1 LVVRRASEV
10 RISENKVIGVVSEDS
25 QLRHLCREALTE
37 LGRADL
43 LLENPGPQIGV
54 DQPDILVLDWSRE
67 LQAPEAP
74 SENPGVRKLYVVER
88 GPIELSLAAAP
99 STIGVLVKPV
109 SRTVLKLALEQAIAL
124 SAAAPVGRLSTDPA
138 DRDDI
143 LQCLLQAYLR
153 LQEYDYDRTNFL
165 ARAMHDFRAPLT
177 AISGYCGL
185 FLEGLL
191 GGLTADQKDVLYR
204 MQRSADRLSR
214 LAFAVLE
221 LTLGNRAKDRLV
233 LRPDSIENC
242 IEQAIHEIRPR
253 SEEKDISIIL
263 RLRDIPANLCFD
275 ADQMEQVLLNLLD
288 NACRFTPKHG
298 LIEIAGYPFFCER
311 RTHRTPLYTGERRVC
326 QNREPNSFRVDIKD
340 SGPPVPAESIP
351 LVFEDYIP
359 YSSPEDRSGGGLG
372 LAICKLIVRS
382 HQGQIWVRSGP
393 DGVVFSFSLPL
404 PQRVVPDAYSSTL
417 DRSGLF
423 MTEVGV

>member
-1 LVVRRASEV
+1 MVLDLITLVVRRAGEV
-10 RISENKVIGVVSEDS
+10 RVSESRKVIGVFSEDS
-25 QLRHLCREALTE
+25 QLRHLVLDWSPELPVPDALS
-37 LGRADL
+37 
-43 LLENPGPQIGV
+43 ENPGP
-54 DQPDILVLDWSRE
+54 PR
-67 LQAPEAP
+67 
-74 SENPGVRKLYVVER
+74 LYVVER
-88 GPIELSLAAAP
+88 GQIERSLAAAP

-124 SAAAPVGRLSTDPA
+124 SAAAAPIGRPSADPA
-138 DRDDI
+138 DREDI
-143 LQCLLQAYLR
+143 LQCLLQAYLG

-165 ARAMHDFRAPLT
+165 ARATHDFRAPLT

-191 GGLTADQKDVLYR
+191 GGLTADQKDVLFR

-214 LAFAVLE
+214 LAVAVFE

-242 IEQAIHEIRPR
+242 IEQAVHEIRPR
-253 SEEKDISIIL
+253 SEKKDISVII

-311 RTHRTPLYTGERRVC
+311 RTRQALLHTVERRVC

-340 SGPPVPAESIP
+340 SGAPVPAESVP
-351 LVFEDYIP
+351 LIFEEYIP
-359 YSSPEDRSGGGLG
+359 YSSPEDRSRGGLG
-372 LAICKLIVRS
+372 LAVCKLIVRS

-393 DGVVFSFSLPL
+393 DAVVFSFSLPL
-404 PQRVVPDAYSSTL
+404 PQRVAPDAYSTTL

-423 MTEVGV
+423 MTAVSA

>member
-1 LVVRRASEV
+1 V
-10 RISENKVIGVVSEDS
+10 
-25 QLRHLCREALTE
+25 LTE

-43 LLENPGPQIGV
+43 LLEDHGPRVGV
-54 DQPDILVLDWSRE
+54 DRPDILVLDWSPE
-67 LQAPEAP
+67 LRVPEAF
-74 SENPGVRKLYVVER
+74 SGNPRTRRLYVVER
-88 GPIELSLAAAP
+88 GQIERASVTADP

-109 SRTVLKLALEQAIAL
+109 SRTALKLALEQAIDLLAAGPIGRP
-124 SAAAPVGRLSTDPA
+124 SADPA

-153 LQEYDYDRTNFL
+153 LQECECDRTNFL

-204 MQRSADRLSR
+204 MQRSADRLTR
-214 LAFAVLE
+214 AAIAVFD

-253 SEEKDISIIL
+253 SEEKDISVIL
-263 RLRDIPANLCFD
+263 RLRSIPANLCFD
-275 ADQMEQVLLNLLD
+275 ADQVEQVLLNLLD

-311 RTHRTPLYTGERRVC
+311 RTHPAPLHTAERRVR

-351 LVFEDYIP
+351 LIFEEYIP

-372 LAICKLIVRS
+372 LAICKSIVRS

-393 DGVVFSFSLPL
+393 DGVVFSFLLPIH
-404 PQRVVPDAYSSTL
+404 PVVPEADATTL

>member
-1 LVVRRASEV
+1 M
-10 RISENKVIGVVSEDS
+10 ITVISEDS
-25 QLRHLCREALTE
+25 QLRQLCRAALTE
-37 LGRADL
+37 LGKAGL
-43 LLENPGPQIGV
+43 LLDDAGPDVVV
-54 DQPDILVLDWSRE
+54 DQTDVLILDWS
-67 LQAPEAP
+67 PERRIPDAL
-74 SENPGVRKLYVVER
+74 SERPGIRRLYVVER
-88 GPIELSLAAAP
+88 GQIERLLAAAP
-99 STIGVLVKPV
+99 FAIGVLVKPV
-109 SRTVLKLALEQAIAL
+109 SLTVLKLALEQAIAL
-124 SAAAPVGRLSTDPA
+124 SAAAPFGRPSADPA

-165 ARAMHDFRAPLT
+165 ARAVHDFRAPLT

-191 GGLTADQKDVLYR
+191 GRLTADQKDVLYR

-214 LAFAVLE
+214 LAAAVFE

-242 IEQAIHEIRPR
+242 IEQAIYEIRPR
-253 SEEKDISIIL
+253 SEEKNISIIL
-263 RLRDIPANLCFD
+263 RLRDIPADLCFD
-275 ADQMEQVLLNLLD
+275 ADQVEQVLLNLLD

-311 RTHRTPLYTGERRVC
+311 RTHTTPLYAADRRVC

-351 LVFEDYIP
+351 LLFEEYIP

-393 DGVVFSFSLPL
+393 AGVVFSFCLPL
-404 PQRVVPDAYSSTL
+404 QQRAVPVTCSTTL
-417 DRSGLF
+417 DRCSGL
-423 MTEVGV
+423 MTEVSV

>member
-1 LVVRRASEV
+1 VRRASEV